1 MTIANKIT
9 LARIGLIPA
18 FTGLAWAYGRS
29 FSEGEPIESY
39 RFGALAIFLVA
50 ASADGVDGFV
60 ARRFNQQSRLGAI
73 LDPIADKGLMSAA
86 LVVLAVSGWPVSLP
100 FWFPCAVI
108 GRDLCLGAGFILL
121 ARSIQRVEIRP
132 SIAGK
137 LATLFQLASIAWVLL
152 RVPRFLLTLVGI
164 ATLLTI
170 ISGTGY
176 AMDGFRQLRV
186 RGSKDSRF

>member
-1 MTIANKIT
+1 MTTANKIT

-18 FTGLAWAYGRS
+18 FAWLAWAYGRS
-29 FSEGEPIESY
+29 FAEGKPIESY
-39 RFGALAIFLVA
+39 RFGALAVFLVA

-86 LVVLAVSGWPVSLP
+86 LVVLAISGWPVSLP

-108 GRDLCLGAGFILL
+108 GRDLCLGTGFAFL
-121 ARSIQRVEIRP
+121 ARSVERVEIRP

-137 LATLFQLASIAWVLL
+137 LATLFQLASITWVLL
-152 RVPRFLLTLVGI
+152 RLPRFLLTLVGI
-164 ATLLTI
+164 ATFLTI

-176 AMDGFRQLRV
+176 ALDGIRQLRV
-186 RGSKDSRF
+186 RSFKL